1 MSKVV
6 VGVGGW
12 IIKGGH
18 YFKYFFQRAITEV
31 GD

>member
-6 VGVGGW
+6 GGGG

-18 YFKYFFQRAITEV
+18 YFKYFFQGAITEV